1 MIPRLID
8 SFNRHLNYLR
18 ISIIDW
24 CNLRCKYC
32 QPPEEI
38 AKLGHDDILRYEE
51 ILQLARIAVAM
62 GVTKIRVTG
71 GEPLI
76 RKGVTH
82 FLAQLSRL
90 DGLEDLSLTTNGVLL
105 GKNLTALHEAGVR
118 RINISLDTLDRAKF
132 HELTG
137 RDQFNR
143 VWAGIMEAHRMG
155 FHPIKIN
162 AVALRGINE
171 DELAD
176 LARLSLDYPF
186 HIRFIEHMPIGSA
199 DIGATVPL
207 LTPEIKT
214 RLESEG
220 NLIPVSRSR
229 QDGPAQRYKFEGAQG
244 EVGFI
249 SAMSR
254 HFCNRC
260 NRLRLTA
267 SGNLRPC
274 LLSDY
279 EIDIKTALRSG
290 ASDETLSAIFLEAI
304 RHKPSDHHLATR
316 HPQPVQ
322 GQMSKIG
329 G

>member
-8 SFNRHLNYLR
+8 SYNRHLNYLR
-18 ISIIDW
+18 ISITDW

-32 QPPEEI
+32 QPPEHI
-38 AKLGHDDILRYEE
+38 LKLGHEDILRYEE
-51 ILQLARIAVAM
+51 ILRIAQIGVAM
-62 GVTKIRVTG
+62 GITKIRVTG

-76 RKGVTH
+76 RKGVTR
-82 FLAQLSRL
+82 FLGELAAL
-90 DGLEDLSLTTNGVLL
+90 DGVQDLSLTTNGVLL
-105 GKNLTALHEAGVR
+105 EPNLDALRGAGVK
-118 RINISLDTLDRAKF
+118 RINVSLDTLIPEKF
-132 HELTG
+132 HQLTG
-137 RDQFNR
+137 RDQFQR
-143 VWAGIMEAHRMG
+143 VWSGILRAHEMG

-171 DELAD
+171 DELGD
-176 LARLSLDYPF
+176 LARLTYDYPF
-186 HIRFIEHMPIGSA
+186 HIRFIEHMPIGTA
-199 DIGATVPL
+199 EIGATVPL

-214 RLESEG
+214 RLESHG
-220 NLIPVSRSR
+220 NLIPVSRSS
-229 QDGPAQRYKFEGAQG
+229 QDGPAQRYRFDGAIG

-267 SGNLRPC
+267 AGNLRPC
-274 LLSDY
+274 LLSNY
-279 EIDIKTALRSG
+279 EVDIKTALRKG
-290 ASDETLSAIFLEAI
+290 ASEETLADIFLQAI
-304 RHKPSDHHLATR
+304 RHKPSDHHMATR
-316 HPQPVQ
+316 NPQPVD

>member
-8 SFNRHLNYLR
+8 SYNRHLNYLR
-18 ISIIDW
+18 ISITDW

-32 QPPEEI
+32 QPPDQI
-38 AKLGHDDILRYEE
+38 LKLGHEDILRYEE
-51 ILQLARIAVAM
+51 ILRIARVAVAM
-62 GVTKIRVTG
+62 GITKIRVTG
-71 GEPLI
+71 GEPFI
-76 RKGVTH
+76 RKGVTQ
-82 FLAQLSRL
+82 FLKKLAAL
-90 DGLEDLSLTTNGVLL
+90 DGLQDLSLTTNGVLL
-105 GKNLTALHEAGVR
+105 AKNLDALLEAGVG
-118 RINISLDTLDRAKF
+118 RINVSLDTLDPMRF

-137 RDQFNR
+137 RDQFHR
-143 VWAGIMEAHRMG
+143 VWNGIMKAHEMG

-162 AVALRGINE
+162 AVALRGVNE
-171 DELAD
+171 DELCE
-176 LARLSLDYPF
+176 LARLSFDYPF

-199 DIGATVPL
+199 EIGATVPL

-214 RLESEG
+214 RLEAAG

-229 QDGPAQRYKFEGAQG
+229 QDGPAQRYRFEGAQG

-274 LLSDY
+274 LLSNY
-279 EIDIKTALRSG
+279 EIDIKSALRQG
-290 ASDETLSAIFLEAI
+290 ASEEALVDIFLQAI

-316 HPQPVQ
+316 HPQPVK